1 MPSVP
6 APKGQRFR
14 TPEGFP
20 REKRR
25 KSPLMVTR
33 VSRFDGDWWVVQK
46 RLIYIAVI
54 IASLAVAAGA
64 VSLYVYVYGN
74 PFKGAAEAEGSPT
87 GARFV
92 SLEGGVKVVR
102 ANTRETLQARAD
114 TRLFP
119 GDLVQT
125 QEDGRAR
132 ITLADGSTLFVKP
145 NSVVTIAEN
154 TSGENGRPTKVKVAV
169 ESGQINVRTEQQAEG
184 AQNIVGTHLSENHVG
199 AQTDAT
205 FHVREDKTE
214 DIRVGAGSVETST
227 SGGDTTTLKAGEYAA
242 VNPQGTISQKEKLLA
257 APLPVSPKNT
267 ERLTARGGGATAVSL
282 KWQRPQTGAP
292 AHYRVEVAT
301 SPFFVPAGKLVER
314 DQLQATEITVED
326 VRQGNYFWRVMAV
339 AQSGQ
344 ASDWSEPQKFVVE
357 NQGGTGDEVSV
368 SDVQIEYV
376 AGQIYLVRGRTQA
389 GNTVR
394 CAGRETLAARDGFFQ
409 LQINAPRGAREVQL
423 ETADTQ
429 GNRNSFKF
437 QLPPGG

>member
-1 MPSVP
+1 
-6 APKGQRFR
+6 
-14 TPEGFP
+14 
-20 REKRR
+20 
-25 KSPLMVTR
+25 MVTR
-33 VSRFDGDWWVVQK
+33 ISRFDGDWWVVQK

-54 IASLAVAAGA
+54 IASLVVAASA
-64 VSLYVYVYGN
+64 LSLYVYFYGN
-74 PFKGAAEAEGSPT
+74 PFKGAAEAEGLPT

-102 ANTRETLQARAD
+102 ANTRESLQARAD

-154 TSGENGRPTKVKVAV
+154 TSAEDGKGSKVRVAV
-169 ESGQINVRTEQQAEG
+169 ESGQINVRTEQLNAD
-184 AQNIVGTHLSENHVG
+184 AQNIIGTHLTESRLAAE
-199 AQTDAT
+199 TDAT
-205 FHVREDKTE
+205 VHVRDDKTE
-214 DIRVGAGSVETST
+214 AIRVGTGAVETST
-227 SGGDTTTLKAGEYAA
+227 SGGDTTTLKAGEYVA
-242 VNPQGTISQKEKLLA
+242 VNTQGTVSQKEKLLA
-257 APLPVSPKNT
+257 APLPLTPKNM
-267 ERLTARGGGATAVSL
+267 ERLAARKGGATSVAL
-282 KWQRPQTGAP
+282 KWQKPQTGAP

-314 DQLQATEITVED
+314 DQLQANEITVED

-357 NQGGTGDEVSV
+357 SQGGTGDEVTV
-368 SDVQIEYV
+368 ADVQIEYV

-423 ETADTQ
+423 ESADTQ
-429 GNRNSFKF
+429 GNRNSLKF

>member
-1 MPSVP
+1 
-6 APKGQRFR
+6 
-14 TPEGFP
+14 
-20 REKRR
+20 
-25 KSPLMVTR
+25 MVTR

-46 RLIYIAVI
+46 RLIYLALLV
-54 IASLAVAAGA
+54 ASLAVAAGTA
-64 VSLYVYVYGN
+64 SLYVYLYGN
-74 PFKGAAEAEGSPT
+74 PFKGASADEGSPT

-102 ANTRETLQARAD
+102 ANTRESVQARPD
-114 TRLFP
+114 TRLLP
-119 GDLVQT
+119 GDLIQT

-154 TSGENGRPTKVKVAV
+154 TTAENGRGSKVKVAV
-169 ESGQINVRTEQQAEG
+169 ERGQINVRTEQQTEG
-184 AQNIVGTHLSENHVG
+184 AQNIIGTHLTESRLAAE
-199 AQTDAT
+199 TDAT
-205 FHVREDKTE
+205 VHVREDKTE
-214 DIRVGAGSVETST
+214 AIRVGQGAVETST

-242 VNPQGTISQKEKLLA
+242 VNPQGSISQKEKLLA
-257 APLPVSPKNT
+257 APVPVTPKNT
-267 ERLTARGGGATAVSL
+267 ERLPARNGGATNVSL
-282 KWQRPQTGAP
+282 KWQKPQTGAP

-344 ASDWSEPQKFVVE
+344 ASDWSEPQKFIVE
-357 NQGGTGDEVSV
+357 GQGGSGDEVIV

-394 CAGRETLAARDGFFQ
+394 CSGRETVSARDGFFQ

>member
-1 MPSVP
+1 
-6 APKGQRFR
+6 
-14 TPEGFP
+14 
-20 REKRR
+20 
-25 KSPLMVTR
+25 MVTR
-33 VSRFDGDWWVVQK
+33 ISRFDGDWWIVQK
-46 RLIYIAVI
+46 RFIYVAVI
-54 IASLAVAAGA
+54 IASLAVVAGG
-64 VSLYVYVYGN
+64 VGLYVWVYGN
-74 PFKGAAEAEGSPT
+74 PLKGVADNIGTAA

-102 ANTRETLQARAD
+102 ANTRENVAARAD

-154 TSGENGRPTKVKVAV
+154 TSAEGGKSTKVRVAV
-169 ESGQINVRTEQQAEG
+169 ESGQINVRTEQQTEG
-184 AQNIVGTHLSENHVG
+184 AQNIVGTHLTESRVGSE
-199 AQTDAT
+199 TDAS

-214 DIRVGAGSVETST
+214 AIRVGQGAVETST
-227 SGGDTTTLKAGEYAA
+227 SGGDTAVLRAGEYVA
-242 VNPQGTISQKEKLLA
+242 VNQQGTISDKEKLLA
-257 APLPVSPKNT
+257 APVPVTPKNL
-267 ERLTARGGGATAVSL
+267 ERLAARKSGATAVAL

-301 SPFFVPAGKLVER
+301 SPFFVPAGKLIER
-314 DQLQATEITVED
+314 DQLHTAEFTAD
-326 VRQGNYFWRVMAV
+326 DLRLGNYFWRVMAV

-357 NQGGTGDEVSV
+357 GMGGTGDEVTV

-394 CAGRETLAARDGFFQ
+394 CAGRETLAARDGIFQ

-437 QLPPGG
+437 QLQPGG

>member
-1 MPSVP
+1 
-6 APKGQRFR
+6 
-14 TPEGFP
+14 
-20 REKRR
+20 
-25 KSPLMVTR
+25 MVTK
-33 VSRFDGDWWVVQK
+33 VSRFDADWWVVQK
-46 RLIYIAVI
+46 RLIYLLVI
-54 IASLAVAAGA
+54 VAALSLVAGS
-64 VSLYVYVYGN
+64 VGLYVWAYGN
-74 PFKGAAEAEGSPT
+74 PFGGAAEAEAAPT

-92 SLEGGVKVVR
+92 SLEGGVRVVR

-154 TSGENGRPTKVKVAV
+154 TAAEGGKSTKVRVAV
-169 ESGQINVRTEQQAEG
+169 ESGQINVRTDQQHEG
-184 AQNIVGTHLSENHVG
+184 AQNIVGTHLTESRIAPE
-199 AQTDAT
+199 TDAS
-205 FHVREDKTE
+205 FHVREDKSE
-214 DIRVGAGSVETST
+214 AIRVGQGAVETST
-227 SGGDTTTLKAGEYAA
+227 SGGDTTTLRAGEYAA
-242 VNPQGTISQKEKLLA
+242 VNQQGAIAQREKLLTV
-257 APLPVSPKNT
+257 PVPVAPKNL
-267 ERLTARGGGATAVSL
+267 EQLGARKGGAAAVAL
-282 KWQRPQTGAP
+282 KWQKPQTGAP

-301 SPFFVPAGKLVER
+301 SPFFVPAGKLIER
-314 DQLQATEITVED
+314 DQLQATEFTVGD
-326 VRQGNYFWRVMAV
+326 LRQGNYFWRVLAV

-344 ASDWSEPQKFVVE
+344 ASDWSEPQKFVVVGE
-357 NQGGTGDEVSV
+357 GGTGDEASV
-368 SDVQIEYV
+368 ADVQIEYV

-394 CAGRETLAARDGFFQ
+394 CSGRETLAARDGFFQ

-437 QLPPGG
+437 QLPPAG

>member
-1 MPSVP
+1 
-6 APKGQRFR
+6 
-14 TPEGFP
+14 
-20 REKRR
+20 
-25 KSPLMVTR
+25 MVTR
-33 VSRFDGDWWVVQK
+33 VSRFDADWWVVQK
-46 RLIYIAVI
+46 RFIYIAVI
-54 IASLAVAAGA
+54 LLSLAVVAGG
-64 VSLYVYVYGN
+64 VSLYVYLYGN
-74 PFKGAAEAEGSPT
+74 PFKGAAEDAGAPT

-102 ANTRETLQARAD
+102 ANTRESLQARAD

-125 QEDGRAR
+125 QEDGRVR

-154 TSGENGRPTKVKVAV
+154 TSSDGGRQSKVRVAV
-169 ESGQINVRTEQQAEG
+169 ESGQINVRTDQQAEG
-184 AQNIVGTHLSENHVG
+184 AQNIVGTHLSESRL
-199 AQTDAT
+199 APETDAS
-205 FHVREDKTE
+205 FHVRDDKTE
-214 DIRVGAGSVETST
+214 AIRVGTGAVETST
-227 SGGDTTTLKAGEYAA
+227 SGGDTTTLRAGEYVA
-242 VNPQGTISQKEKLLA
+242 VNTQGTISQKEKLLA
-257 APLPVSPKNT
+257 APAPVSPKNL
-267 ERLTARGGGATAVSL
+267 ERLAVRKGGAVAVAL
-282 KWQRPQTGAP
+282 KWQKPQTGAP

-314 DQLQATEITVED
+314 DQLQANEITVED

-357 NQGGTGDEVSV
+357 ATGGTGDEVTV

-394 CAGRETLAARDGFFQ
+394 CSGRETLAARDGFFQ

-429 GNRNSFKF
+429 GNRNSFKL